1 MTFSITTKT
10 FLNLNIW
17 KKQVERKLENIEGW
31 ECLMI
36 FLAEREECYYTW
48 EFKIEKSN
56 ILPNMMTLYSY
67 QILGMVLSTFGNRKD
82 MKPLKRLDIK
92 TRLVDVLL
100 VWSSSKTFKLVIA
113 PKQKKSKQLKV
124 TGFLVI
130 RIDKIKPNHKC
141 TRLFSWRLFPFERF
155 HSCLLNPAH
164 LLVAFFSITHFMPTS
179 SGVVQ
184 KVFHLQMISQNVRW
198 FLTPLFVFF
207 GFWCHF
213 SGKSVQWNLNNW
225 TKTQVGLLADW
236 LAGLRPLNSN

>member
-1 MTFSITTKT
+1 M
-10 FLNLNIW
+10 
-17 KKQVERKLENIEGW
+17 
-31 ECLMI
+31 
-36 FLAEREECYYTW
+36 
-48 EFKIEKSN
+48 EKSN

-141 TRLFSWRLFPFERF
+141 TRLFSWKFFPFERF

-164 LLVAFFSITHFMPTS
+164 LLVAFFLASHTS
-179 SGVVQ
+179 CQ
-184 KVFHLQMISQNVRW
+184 LQVE
-198 FLTPLFVFF
+198 
-207 GFWCHF
+207 
-213 SGKSVQWNLNNW
+213 
-225 TKTQVGLLADW
+225 
-236 LAGLRPLNSN
+236 